1 MCAQPAAEAAAAPS
15 PAERGGQDRT
25 GRGAAPGVTSR
36 DVRRRERGSSSLVFS
51 EPVSFAIYKKKLLF
65 LPCWNYWIKSYFYK
79 FVMNWIMTIL
89 RIKFLERKPYTLTI
103 SIWSVPN

>member
-1 MCAQPAAEAAAAPS
+1 MLEGCCVAVARGQERSRAPEA
-15 PAERGGQDRT
+15 T
-25 GRGAAPGVTSR
+25 GEVAVPVAGYAWCHRALATS
-36 DVRRRERGSSSLVFS
+36 VRLSSLMVS

-89 RIKFLERKPYTLTI
+89 RIKFLEKKQYMLAFRFGMF
-103 SIWSVPN
+103 